1 MCQHFTF
8 SSKHKSWARLRQ
20 QLEALDLR
28 PKLLPSPRM
37 AKKKS
42 RKEDVFLFW
51 TVAALIVTIVAVFAN
66 PDKDSLVDSEVL
78 SLDGPV
84 NATQNNKN
92 QHKPKQNHQKKT
104 QTRHQKHPKPPR
116 RLSRKTNGETVKR
129 SPGSHVLFDS
139 KKWPSISLTWHK

>member
-42 RKEDVFLFW
+42 S
-51 TVAALIVTIVAVFAN
+51 AALIVTIVAVFAN
-66 PDKDSLVDSEVL
+66 PDKESLVDSEVL

-92 QHKPKQNHQKKT
+92 QHKPKQNHQRKT
-104 QTRHQKHPKPPR
+104 QTRHQKHLKPAR

-129 SPGSHVLFDS
+129 SSSSHVLFDS
-139 KKWPSISLTWHK
+139 KSDLRYP